1 MTADQRKLNE
11 AQILTFVCAHFI
23 QLLQHVMKA
32 REPLKLKMVC
42 AVHNGFLAAIRKSL
56 RMRTRKGDDIRTQ
69 AWHVAFGRRLHG
81 ICYAELLQQIRNMRV
96 D

>member
-23 QLLQHVMKA
+23 HLLQHVMKA

-42 AVHNGFLAAIRKSL
+42 AVHNGFLAAIQKSL
-56 RMRTRKGDDIRTQ
+56 RTRK
-69 AWHVAFGRRLHG
+69 V
-81 ICYAELLQQIRNMRV
+81 
-96 D
+96 